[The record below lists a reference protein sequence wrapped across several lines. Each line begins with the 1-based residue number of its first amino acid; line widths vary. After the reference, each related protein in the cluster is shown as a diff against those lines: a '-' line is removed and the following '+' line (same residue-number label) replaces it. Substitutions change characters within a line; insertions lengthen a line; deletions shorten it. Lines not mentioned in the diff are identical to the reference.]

1 MQVFS
6 LKDVLEVVGTTASLV
21 FASWLFLSLLQQRY
35 SSGFDRYRE
44 LVEMYRKGL
53 EGPRKQVVREQI
65 LLYKVRIRYMRY
77 STNLGLGAAV
87 LLILSLMM
95 GALEAMV
102 GGDLVKYAGTVC
114 VLLGLA
120 MVIVAAL
127 LMAAENLLIVKAIDS
142 ELTDIADLRG

>member
-1 MQVFS
+1 
-6 LKDVLEVVGTTASLV
+6 
-21 FASWLFLSLLQQRY
+21 
-35 SSGFDRYRE
+35 
-44 LVEMYRKGL
+44 MYRKGL